1 MATADVNGVE
11 LYDDC
16 RGQGRS
22 SKPDQPYAPTLH
34 AADLAVLC
42 DAAGLGS
49 AIVGHSP
56 NIEAADRVAALLA
69 DLWRG

>member
-1 MATADVNGVE
+1 MQTADVNGVE
-11 LYDDC
+11 LYHEWH
-16 RGQGRS
+16 GQGRS

-34 AADLAVLC
+34 AADFAVLC
-42 DAAGLGS
+42 DAVALGS